1 MNDVA
6 AGPTDL
12 EIALQIVGES
22 SKMLDGVCYLCVTF
36 LLGGREGEGRCSQI
50 RIFFLCKDRL
60 ESGLRRWFHG

>member
-22 SKMLDGVCYLCVTF
+22 SKMLDGVCYHCAAVLRFCRE
-36 LLGGREGEGRCSQI
+36 GGRRKVQSDSD
-50 RIFFLCKDRL
+50 IFICVKT
-60 ESGLRRWFHG
+60 GWKVG